1 MTLLVLPL
9 AFAANYLMFY
19 IQSAMF
25 TAQGLK
31 VRRNRLGFLVYVLFY
46 GIVLQ
51 PACLLGYLK
60 ELLNLRKH
68 WGTK

>member
-1 MTLLVLPL
+1 
-9 AFAANYLMFY
+9 MFY

-31 VRRNRLGFLVYVLFY
+31 VRRNRLGFLAYVLFY